1 MNLLLIGEKK
11 AAGVTGRTAL
21 MNHKSEASMPQSESF
36 RILHNRPQ
44 VTATWLAAHF
54 RIPLAQ
60 LLVEL
65 YALVSAGWHLSRMGK
80 EFWIDADTCQHLATY
95 SRVSK
100 YFSASQRDAVLK
112 LLGYVMEEV
121 A

>member
-11 AAGVTGRTAL
+11 AAAESGRTAL
-21 MNHKSEASMPQSESF
+21 MNHKSEASMPQPESF

-54 RIPLAQ
+54 RIPLDQ

-65 YALVSAGWHLSRMGK
+65 YALVSAGWSITRCGK
-80 EFWIDADTCQHLATY
+80 EFWIDADTCQHLATH
-95 SRVSK
+95 SRIAK
-100 YFSASQRDAVLK
+100 HFSAHQRDAVLK